1 MLMPYQDGPDAKN
14 PDAKNPQA
22 KNPQD
27 RTPRGLSPKNIIDED
42 ELAFWKERIHA
53 VPDLRWA
60 KVMRLRRA
68 IHTNGYDESAS
79 IDKMLLRVDQDLSV
93 LGVNGLDED

>member
-14 PDAKNPQA
+14 P
-22 KNPQD
+22 
-27 RTPRGLSPKNIIDED
+27 RNIIDED

-79 IDKMLLRVDQDLSV
+79 IDKMLVRVDQDLSV
-93 LGVNGLDED
+93 LSTNDLDEG

>member
-14 PDAKNPQA
+14 PH
-22 KNPQD
+22 
-27 RTPRGLSPKNIIDED
+27 NIIDED
-42 ELAFWKERIHA
+42 ELAFWKERVHA

-79 IDKMLLRVDQDLSV
+79 IDKMLVRVDQDLSV
-93 LGVNGLDED
+93 LSGNEFDEE